1 MPMTLESSKS
11 RSEFKQRIYFFTLKL
26 IEFIDLLPK
35 DDVSKKIND
44 ELFKNGTSVI
54 SKFIESSAALT
65 KKDLTNSTIEAI
77 KFANETKL
85 WMALVR
91 DSKRAKSDKVKWFLE
106 ELDEISKALAES
118 ITNRKKIWYNLP
130 RCVM

>member
-26 IEFIDLLPK
+26 IEFTDLLPK

-65 KKDLTNSTIEAI
+65 KKDLKNYGLVAVAKNMNEAI

-118 ITNRKKIWYNLP
+118 INK
-130 RCVM
+130 

>member
-35 DDVSKKIND
+35 DEVSKKIND

-91 DSKRAKSDKVKWFLE
+91 DSKRAKSEKVKWFLE

-118 ITNRKKIWYNLP
+118 INK
-130 RCVM
+130 